1 MQPFDPGAQLRI
13 ELERAVDDDK
23 RQRRAEAVAVD
34 NHLISV
40 SLVDQ
45 ADQCVRQTV
54 QTLTQL
60 WPDTMDKIT
69 REIPVVQR
77 IADMDEAAEG
87 PAQSREN
94 PEPEQRSPNQMIGQP
109 GTAYGKS

>member
-1 MQPFDPGAQLRI
+1 
-13 ELERAVDDDK
+13 
-23 RQRRAEAVAVD
+23 
-34 NHLISV
+34 
-40 SLVDQ
+40 
-45 ADQCVRQTV
+45 DQCVRQTV

-60 WPDTMDKIT
+60 WADTMDKIT

-109 GTAYGKS
+109 GTAYGRSRRRNRQPHHSQDVDQWREEKCAIAPSQDEIAHHRSGQNEFH